1 MEIVNKKSFQI
12 EVIPPFEFTLV
23 DFFYSLQNE
32 LKGEYDINF
41 NKNKCITMFPFDK
54 NFSTP
59 LIIKAKREI
68 ENGDIFLI
76 QFETWEDDNFDD
88 DIDKIFN
95 KLNYLFR
102 NLILTEL
109 T

>member
-1 MEIVNKKSFQI
+1 MEIINKKSFQI

-32 LKGEYDINF
+32 LKEEYDINF

-54 NFSTP
+54 SFHTP
-59 LIIKAKREI
+59 LIIKAKREV
-68 ENGDIFLI
+68 ENGDIYII
-76 QFETWEDDNFDD
+76 QFETWEDSSFDD
-88 DIDKIFN
+88 DIDKILG
-95 KLNYLFR
+95 KLNYLFK

-109 T
+109 